1 MKTQL
6 WQFILLNVQITPG
19 SNRRNAID
27 PTRGSVFKIDEN
39 SHLTEGD
46 HLFIANL
53 SQLKLTNHMNA
64 VEVYNLR
71 GDLFAVY
78 DLQSQD
84 KAF

>member
-6 WQFILLNVQITPG
+6 WQFILLNAQITPG

-39 SHLTEGD
+39 SQLTEGD

-53 SQLKLTNHMNA
+53 S
-64 VEVYNLR
+64 
-71 GDLFAVY
+71 
-78 DLQSQD
+78 
-84 KAF
+84 